1 MKHMKQKDNQRPDRV
16 PYKLTFFLL
25 GIASTVWFLI
35 RVIPKPSRAAYP
47 CMRAAAPFMSAFV
60 LYLLSLGGITL
71 ALRKAKKHIRG
82 ARYLP
87 AAAFIFVAIMG
98 IGFAFVQGSKEARA
112 LSAASTGPGDGPN
125 QPMGKAIGIHP
136 GRVVWAWDPEAT
148 DENCQGYFF
157 NPE

>member
-1 MKHMKQKDNQRPDRV
+1 MKKVKRTLPERF
-16 PYKLTFFLL
+16 YSKLIFFLL
-25 GIASTVWFLI
+25 GIASTIWFLI

-47 CMRAAAPFMSAFV
+47 CMQAAAPFMSAFV
-60 LYLLSLGGITL
+60 VYLLSLSGITL

-112 LSAASTGPGDGPN
+112 LAVVSTGPGDGPN
-125 QPMGKAIGIHP
+125 QPMGKALGVHP
-136 GRVVWAWDPEAT
+136 GRVV
-148 DENCQGYFF
+148 
-157 NPE
+157 